1 MRIFT
6 FPHPVSFGKISL
18 SAIPHPL
25 SGNTPRRYL
34 IMNNMKNRVTNRILP
49 GAVLIFVTGSAFSAP
64 GDQQFIHQQQQ
75 QDALEE
81 KFGAKAPDVRLAAP
95 AATAGKLAFPQE
107 TPCFDIQQVT
117 VSGTESLPHW
127 LPLQRLAN
135 EGAGQCLGVQGIN
148 LLMSDIQNRL
158 ISHGWVTTRVLAPQQ
173 DLTQGKLS
181 LVVVPGRVR
190 QVRFTDDS
198 DKYATLYTA
207 MPAREGNVLDLRDIE
222 QGLENLQRLPTVEA
236 SMELVPGDEPGES
249 DIVITR
255 KQKKMWRLNAW
266 VDNSGTDSTG
276 KNQGGLMFAL
286 DNPLSLSDL
295 FYVTATRDLL
305 FTGGKESANYSAHYS
320 VPVGYWQFALT
331 GSKYDYVQTVA
342 LLNGDARYKGRS
354 ETLNAQLSN
363 VLYRDATAKTSL
375 NYGVNLRQ
383 TRNYIQETEIEN
395 QKRRTSTWKIGL
407 DHRQYIGTSVLDAG
421 VSYQRGTRW
430 FGAMP
435 AWEEYRP
442 AGSDDYATALSR
454 ILQFSAS
461 LTVPFALGE
470 QQFQY
475 QGEYL
480 RQLSG
485 TPLTPQ
491 DQFSIGNRWSVR
503 GFDGERTLSSDD
515 GWYFRN
521 TLSWN
526 TPLPQQQ
533 LYIGADY
540 GRVDGHN
547 RDWLIGRTLAGGVL
561 GLRGA
566 LSPAGLSYDFSVGT
580 PFAKPDGFKTDNAVF
595 NFNVSWQY

>member
-1 MRIFT
+1 MRLFQNARVFNSNMSNFI
-6 FPHPVSFGKISL
+6 KL
-18 SAIPHPL
+18 
-25 SGNTPRRYL
+25 NRRLLPFLLCAVFYL
-34 IMNNMKNRVTNRILP
+34 
-49 GAVLIFVTGSAFSAP
+49 ASGSAFSAP

-81 KFGAKAPDVRLAAP
+81 QFGAREPDVRLAAP
-95 AATAGKLAFPQE
+95 AAPAGKLAFPQE
-107 TPCFDIQQVT
+107 TPCFDIQRVT
-117 VSGTESLPHW
+117 VSGTDAFPHW
-127 LPLQRLAN
+127 LPLQRLAG

-148 LLMSDIQNRL
+148 LLMSNMQNRL
-158 ISHGWVTTRVLAPQQ
+158 IGHGWTTSRVLAPQQ
-173 DLTQGKLS
+173 DLSQGTLH
-181 LVVVPGRVR
+181 LVVVPGKIR
-190 QVRFTDDS
+190 QVRFTEDS
-198 DKYATLYTA
+198 DQYAALYTA
-207 MPAREGNVLDLRDIE
+207 MPAREGKVLDLRDIE

-255 KQKKMWRLNAW
+255 KQRKMWRLNAW
-266 VDNSGTDSTG
+266 ADNTGTNSTG

-295 FYVTATRDLL
+295 FYVTASRDLL

-320 VPVGYWQFALT
+320 VPSGYSQFALT
-331 GSKYDYVQTVA
+331 GSKYNYVQTVS

-354 ETLNAQLSN
+354 ETLNAQFSN
-363 VLYRDATAKTSL
+363 VLHRSAVSKTTVS
-375 NYGVNLRQ
+375 YGLNLRQ
-383 TRNYIQETEIEN
+383 TRNYIQDTEIES
-395 QKRRTSTWKIGL
+395 QKRRTSTWKAGI

-442 AGSDDYATALSR
+442 TGSDDYATALSR

-491 DQFSIGNRWSVR
+491 DQFSIGSRWTVR

-526 TPLPQQQ
+526 TPVAQQQ

-547 RDWLIGRTLAGGVL
+547 RDWLTGRTLAGGVL

-566 LSPAGLSYDFSVGT
+566 YSPAGLSYDFSVGT
-580 PFAKPDGFKTDNAVF
+580 PFSKPDGFKTDNAVF

>member
-1 MRIFT
+1 
-6 FPHPVSFGKISL
+6 
-18 SAIPHPL
+18 
-25 SGNTPRRYL
+25 
-34 IMNNMKNRVTNRILP
+34 MNNRHKMILSRVLP
-49 GAVLIFVTGSAFSAP
+49 GAALFFIAGSALSAP
-64 GDQQFIHQQQQ
+64 GDQPVIPPEKRVSDQQFIHQQQQ
-75 QDALEE
+75 QDALDAQ
-81 KFGAKAPDVRLAAP
+81 FGAKAPDVRLAAP
-95 AATAGKLAFPQE
+95 VISSGKLTFPQE
-107 TPCFDIQQVT
+107 TPCFEIRRVT

-135 EGAGQCLGVQGIN
+135 EGTGQCLGVQGIN
-148 LLMSDIQNRL
+148 LLMANMQNRL

-173 DLTQGKLS
+173 DLTQGTLA
-181 LVVVPGRVR
+181 LTVIPGRVR

-266 VDNSGTDSTG
+266 VDNTGTDSTG

-286 DNPLSLSDL
+286 DNPSSLSDL

-305 FTGGKESANYSAHYS
+305 FTNGKGSTNYSAHYS
-320 VPVGYWQFALT
+320 VPLGYWQLALT

-342 LLNGDARYKGRS
+342 MLNGDARYKGRS
-354 ETLNAQLSN
+354 ESLNAQLSN
-363 VLYRDATAKTSL
+363 VLYRDATAKTTL
-375 NYGVNLRQ
+375 NYGVNFRQ
-383 TRNYIQETEIEN
+383 TRNYIQETEIGT
-395 QKRRTSTWKIGL
+395 QKRRTSTWKVGL
-407 DHRQYIGTSVLDAG
+407 DHRQYFGAAILDAG

-435 AWEEYRP
+435 AWEEYRVRD
-442 AGSDDYATALSR
+442 SEDYATALSR

-461 LTVPFALGE
+461 LTVPFAAGE
-470 QQFQY
+470 QHFQY
-475 QGEYL
+475 QSEYL

-503 GFDGERTLSSDD
+503 GFDGERTLSGDD
-515 GWYFRN
+515 GWTVRN
-521 TLSWN
+521 TLTWF
-526 TPLPQQQ
+526 TPVPQQQ
-533 LYIGADY
+533 LYLGMDY

-547 RDWLIGRTLAGGVL
+547 RDWLIGQTLAGGVV
-561 GLRGA
+561 GLKGA
-566 LSPAGLSYDFSVGT
+566 YSPAGLSYDFSVGT
-580 PFAKPDGFKTDNAVF
+580 PLSKPDGFKTDNAVF
-595 NFNVSWQY
+595 NFNISWQY